1 VSHKKYLLTLIG
13 ATILLLLPICIV
25 EFGVRGIPS
34 PYRTKFESIRREHS
48 NLKVLILGSSHF
60 YFGVN
65 PQYFSVPTL
74 NAANVSQDFH
84 YDLHILKVALEKNDN
99 IKYVVV
105 PMSIFS
111 LFSELDTGIESWRKY
126 EYRLY
131 MGYKDYPASEWFSLA
146 NHSVILASQNKLG
159 LLRRLAKYL
168 IDSPVD
174 QDWTEGGW
182 GKRYS
187 TAASEAML
195 QSSGKTA
202 ALRHQ
207 QNAKLSEVSIESL
220 NEIAKLCRAKDIKL
234 LIVTPPAFIS
244 YRDNID
250 AQRLAKTTAVA
261 STLVD
266 SSPNIKYVSY
276 FSHSAFEALDYF
288 DADHLNHRGAEKLSR
303 MIDGLI
309 TNW

>member
-1 VSHKKYLLTLIG
+1 MSHNKYLLTLIG
-13 ATILLLLPICIV
+13 ATILFLLPISMV
-25 EFGVRGIPS
+25 EFGVRAIPS
-34 PYRTKFESIRREHS
+34 PYKTKFENIQRENG

-74 NAANVSQDFH
+74 NAANVSQDLH
-84 YDLHILKVALEKNDN
+84 YDLHILKAALTKNEN

-105 PMSIFS
+105 PLSIFS

-131 MGYKDYPASEWFSLA
+131 MGYKEYPESEWFILA

-159 LLRRLAKYL
+159 LLRRLANSL
-168 IDSPVD
+168 FDSPVD

-182 GKRYS
+182 GRGYS
-187 TAASEAML
+187 TVASETML
-195 QSSGKTA
+195 MSTGRQA
-202 ALRHQ
+202 AQRHQ
-207 QNAKLSEVSIESL
+207 QNAKLSEVSIGSL
-220 NEIAKLCRAKDIKL
+220 NQIANLCRAKGIKL

-244 YRDNID
+244 YRENID
-250 AQRLAKTTAVA
+250 VRRLAKTAAIA
-261 STLVD
+261 SILVD
-266 SSPNIKYVSY
+266 SSPTIKYVSY
-276 FSHSAFEALDYF
+276 FSSSAFDASDYF

-303 MIDGLI
+303 MIDGLLSH
-309 TNW
+309 W